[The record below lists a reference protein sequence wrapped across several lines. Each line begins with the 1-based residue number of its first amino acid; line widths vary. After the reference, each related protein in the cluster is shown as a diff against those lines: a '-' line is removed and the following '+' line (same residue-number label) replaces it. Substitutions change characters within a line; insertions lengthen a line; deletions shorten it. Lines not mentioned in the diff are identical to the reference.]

1 LQGRG
6 FHDTAEE
13 AEPLATGD
21 PDVTALSPRLPILPL
36 PGAPPAEHR
45 LDPALAA
52 RFLGILPAAGGG
64 SRLQP
69 LPTPKELLPILYAET
84 ADGTGLRPIA
94 AAEFALASLYLASVR
109 HCFVVVSD
117 AKPEIAHHLGSG
129 ADRDMAL
136 GYLLQPTPLG
146 LADAVDTAYP
156 WIGDRCT
163 CLALPDTVFSPLDAL
178 DQVCRDLLEHG
189 ADVVLGVFPVANP
202 CQLGPVRIDAA
213 GNVLEVLEKP
223 PATDLANSWGVAAW
237 SPVFTRFL
245 HERLAAEGPSAH
257 PSIGTLFHAALGA
270 GLRVRAV
277 AFADGAYLDAGTPEG
292 LKQLVAGAR
301 LVTVG
306 RDRGAGPDGGAVEDG
321 LGLLRAATAMQRNDP
336 EAALAI
342 ATHDPLPVPPLEAVR
357 AFGEPAALS
366 GALVALGGLLADR
379 GDRGRSAAI
388 FRGAADIAPANAL
401 AHRRVG
407 QLALDEGR
415 LDEAL
420 ARAWQAVDLA
430 PQDPD
435 GFTLLGQALAAS
447 GHLEDARQA
456 FADALR
462 HDPEHAPAHRGLA
475 DLLLSAGD
483 VERAEDHLQRA
494 ILHGHTHLET
504 LLRFGWLLHDTSRFE
519 RAEAIARLAVR
530 VAPHAGR
537 AHHLLGW
544 LLMRSGRRTAAR
556 PVLARAVELAPDL
569 VIAQRLLAEVEV
581 LLGNQA
587 AAEKRLRAVLRQ
599 TPDDPDLLSSLAW
612 VLLDRRKLGGA
623 ERAARRA
630 LTLAPTRTDIQIQLA
645 WALLERGRLD
655 AAIAVSVA
663 ILSAKP
669 DNAEAHRVIGEIHFR
684 RRELDAADDWLQRA
698 LACDPHNA
706 PTLGRLGAL
715 QMILHRMADAER
727 SLRAAIEA
735 DPRYPGAYHDL
746 AFLLERQGRFAEAE
760 RVLRAVLDMR
770 PLDAIAWY
778 GLGRLLDNLERNDE
792 AVDALHRAV
801 EIDDAM
807 KDAWIRLAR
816 LDARG
821 SLAARRRLARL
832 APETM
837 HDHLADLIDRAT
849 GWLSFEEY
857 QRIVDHALVL
867 FPDDDL
873 FEAARQF
880 SLVYDVEQTAESLR
894 AEADAFGRRA
904 TPCAAAPRRTARRPR
919 IAYVGNH
926 LHRELM
932 NDYIGFHDHDRFEIS
947 LFGNDDLDKVSQRD
961 PRLRTYRLDEVDL
974 AAACAAM
981 EIDLVVDVVG
991 PYPRSSLLEPFLALR
1006 QRVAPVQCLWMNT
1019 FTTTGSPAYDF
1030 VITDGC
1036 LVRPGEEHW
1045 FSERVLRLPSCQWF
1059 WTEPDR
1065 WPEPGPPPALSNG
1078 YVTLGS
1084 ANRGLKLNDAVLDL
1098 WADVMARLPS
1108 ARLRLV
1114 GWHTDG
1120 WRLRRRILARFADRG
1135 VTQERIEFLHAFEHA
1150 RLPEYY
1156 QGIDLTL
1163 DTFPFNGGL
1172 TTFESLWMGVPVVA
1186 LAGQRFTARQT
1197 EDILGVLGLDRWV
1210 APDRPGFVG
1219 LVADLAAD
1227 LDQLATARGQ
1237 LRGRMRAS
1245 PLCDGPQFARDLEA
1259 LFLEMLARR

>member
-1 LQGRG
+1 M
-6 FHDTAEE
+6 TAN
-13 AEPLATGD
+13 A
-21 PDVTALSPRLPILPL
+21 PRLPMPS
-36 PGAPPAEHR
+36 PGEASAER
-45 LDPALAA
+45 RVDPALAE
-52 RFLGILPAAGGG
+52 RFIGILPAAGSG

-84 ADGTGLRPIA
+84 ADGSGLQPIA

-109 HCFVVVSD
+109 QCFVIVSD
-117 AKPEIAHHLGSG
+117 AKPEIARHLGNG

-136 GYLLQPTPLG
+136 GYLVQPTSLG

-178 DQVCRDLLEHG
+178 DRVCRELLDRS
-189 ADVVLGVFPVANP
+189 ADVVLGVFPVTNA

-223 PATDLANSWGVAAW
+223 AATDLANSWGVAAW

-245 HERLAAEGPSAH
+245 HERLLADGPSAH
-257 PSIGTLFHAALGA
+257 PSIGTLFQAALGA
-270 GLRVRAV
+270 GLRVRAMF
-277 AFADGAYLDAGTPEG
+277 FADGTYLDVGTPEG
-292 LKQLVAGAR
+292 LKQLTAGFRLVPVERAGRPGSAGAPR
-301 LVTVG
+301 EEG
-306 RDRGAGPDGGAVEDG
+306 DGF
-321 LGLLRAATAMQRNDP
+321 GLLQAAVAMQRNDP
-336 EAALAI
+336 EAAIAI
-342 ATHDPLPVPPLEAVR
+342 ATGNLLTIPPLERVR
-357 AFGEPAALS
+357 ALGEPEAVSDVLID
-366 GALVALGGLLADR
+366 LGGLLEAR
-379 GDRGRSAAI
+379 GDGV
-388 FRGAADIAPANAL
+388 RGALILRAAAALAPGNPV
-401 AHRRVG
+401 AHRRAG
-407 QLALDEGR
+407 QLALHAGR

-420 ARAWQAVDLA
+420 AHAWQAVELA
-430 PQDPD
+430 PQDAD
-435 GFTLLGQALAAS
+435 GFDLLGRALVAS
-447 GHLEDARQA
+447 GHHEDAREA

-462 HDPEHAPAHRGLA
+462 HDPEHASAHRGLA
-475 DLLLSAGD
+475 DLLLSQGD
-483 VERAEDHLQRA
+483 LERAEDHLQRA
-494 ILHGHTHLET
+494 ILHDHTHIET
-504 LLRFGWLLHDTSRFE
+504 LLRFGWLLHDTHRFE
-519 RAEAIARLAVR
+519 RAEEIARLAIR
-530 VAPHAGR
+530 VAPHDGP

-544 LLMRSGRRTAAR
+544 LLKRSGRWTAAR
-556 PVLARAVELAPDL
+556 TALARAVELAPDL
-569 VIAQRLLAEVEV
+569 AIAQRLLAEVDV
-581 LLGNQA
+581 HLGDQA
-587 AAEKRLRAVLRQ
+587 GAEKRLRATLRQ
-599 TPDDPDLLSSLAW
+599 TPDDPELLSVLAW

-645 WALLERGRLD
+645 WVLLERGRLD
-655 AAIAVSVA
+655 AALAVAVA
-663 ILSAKP
+663 ILSVKP
-669 DNAEAHRVIGEIHFR
+669 DNAEAHRLIGEVHFR

-698 LACDPHNA
+698 LACDPRNA

-715 QMILHRMADAER
+715 QMILHRMADAEQ

-735 DPRYPGAYHDL
+735 DPRDPGAYREL

-760 RVLRAVLDMR
+760 RVLHAVLDAR
-770 PLDAIAWY
+770 PLDAPAWY
-778 GLGRLLDNLERNDE
+778 GLGRLLDNQERDDE
-792 AVDALHRAV
+792 AVDALRRAV
-801 EIDDAM
+801 EIDAAM
-807 KDAWIRLAR
+807 KDAWIRLVR

-821 SLAARRRLARL
+821 SLSARRLLAGL
-832 APETM
+832 APKTLY
-837 HDHLADLIDRAT
+837 DHLADLIDRAT

-857 QRIVDHALVL
+857 QRIIDHALVL

-880 SLVYDVEQTAESLR
+880 ALVYDVEQSAESLR

-904 TPCAAAPRRTARRPR
+904 TPRSVVARHAARRPR

-947 LFGNDDLDKVSQRD
+947 LFGNDDLDKVSRRD
-961 PRLRTYRLDEVDL
+961 PRLRTYRLDEMDL
-974 AAACAAM
+974 AAACAGM
-981 EIDLVVDVVG
+981 EIDLVVDIVG
-991 PYPRSSLLEPFLALR
+991 PYPRASLLEPFLSLR
-1006 QRVAPVQCLWMNT
+1006 ERVAPVQCLWMNT
-1019 FTTTGSPAYDF
+1019 FTTTGSAAYDF

-1045 FSERVLRLPSCQWF
+1045 FSEHVLRLPHCQWF

-1078 YVTLGS
+1078 YLTLGS
-1084 ANRGLKLNDAVLDL
+1084 ANRGLKLNDSVLDL

-1120 WRLRRRILARFADRG
+1120 WRLRRRILARFAERG
-1135 VTQERIEFLHAFEHA
+1135 VPHERIEFLHAFEHA
-1150 RLPEYY
+1150 HLPEYY
-1156 QGIDLTL
+1156 REIDLTL

-1186 LAGQRFTARQT
+1186 LAGQRFTGRQT

-1210 APDRPGFVG
+1210 APDRAGFVA
-1219 LVADLAAD
+1219 LVASLAAD
-1227 LDQLATARGQ
+1227 LDQLARARTE
-1237 LRGRMRAS
+1237 LRARMRAS
-1245 PLCDGPQFARDLEA
+1245 PLCDGPRFARDLET